1 MSHQFKRGRKSGS
14 RVPYTIGN
22 LTEHLWG
29 SDVIQFEHWRTAI
42 KAMENGIKSD
52 PTEGSEIDDSREEL
66 LYLCSQAIQKGDK
79 TFFIKM
85 GRCFEHL
92 PDLEWGKDPY
102 LLAIVMANTMIYLKN
117 AAAKGM
123 KMTRQDVCK
132 LACSLLPPSK
142 NYEAA
147 RVNIFKRIRKVLP
160 GLPSARSKSKKKA
173 TKSR

>member
-1 MSHQFKRGRKSGS
+1 MNHQFKRGRKSGS
-14 RVPYTIGN
+14 RAPYTIGN

-29 SDVIQFEHWRTAI
+29 SDVIQFQHWRTAI
-42 KAMENGIKSD
+42 KAMESGTKSD

-66 LYLCSQAIQKGDK
+66 LYLCDQAILKGDK

-92 PDLEWGKDPY
+92 PDPEWSKDPY
-102 LLAIVMANTMIYLKN
+102 LLAIVTANTLIYEKN
-117 AAAKGM
+117 PAAKGM
-123 KMTRQDVCK
+123 ELTRQDVCK

-142 NYEAA
+142 NYESA
-147 RVNIFKRIRKVLP
+147 RVNIFKRIRKVMP
-160 GLPSARSKSKKKA
+160 GLPSARSNSKKKA